1 MLLLENNKR
10 DINFLEDWPLHY
22 YELPSGIER
31 IKALNEAAVQGIC
44 TDLDEYRKIM
54 CEKRFFA
61 KNDKG
66 TTDAFLN
73 AWMMIKAS
81 AAAGVSF
88 LQKKRLKRE
97 LEEYMD
103 ILCLTGFDSENEK
116 ALLARADEWSDF
128 AKSFIHSCTGSKAYC
143 STLFGFVPIKDSVI
157 AEKISAEI
165 MLVTKQY
172 PSKFGYAAAF
182 APLHEVMCATY
193 CQMIHDGESYLQ
205 HQAQL

>member
-1 MLLLENNKR
+1 MLLQENNKR

-88 LQKKRLKRE
+88 LQKKRLK
-97 LEEYMD
+97 LLKAPKVLYGS
-103 ILCLTGFDSENEK
+103 TKSEDM
-116 ALLARADEWSDF
+116 ARALNMQIKM
-128 AKSFIHSCTGSKAYC
+128 A
-143 STLFGFVPIKDSVI
+143 TL
-157 AEKISAEI
+157 A
-165 MLVTKQY
+165 
-172 PSKFGYAAAF
+172 
-182 APLHEVMCATY
+182 
-193 CQMIHDGESYLQ
+193 LQ
-205 HQAQL
+205 